1 MRTTANLT
9 TAPSFALLV
18 VLIASLSTFFIS
30 TIAYSSTTIS
40 TDPYSDSDS
49 DSYLD
54 TDIDEDTDNPP
65 PETSPIS
72 NNFSVEYILKSGFFE
87 IGKTKRTLSIHENG
101 RHVFTSTTHA
111 IGMFALFFN
120 GKITESS
127 IWEYHKGRARPLQY
141 SYKDTNKEK
150 ERDVSLKFDWDNKTV
165 TNTINGEPWDMEITS
180 DTQDKLIYQ
189 INIMLSLL
197 ENSDLKMIQ
206 INVADGG
213 KLKTHDAII
222 QKKETIKT
230 PAGKYDTIRISRDD
244 GKRVTTL
251 WCAPSL
257 DYLPVRIEHYKKGDT
272 HVNAYLV
279 KVKGLPN

>member
-1 MRTTANLT
+1 MRIATVLLFTALSIFFASTAVFSATAITTA
-9 TAPSFALLV
+9 
-18 VLIASLSTFFIS
+18 
-30 TIAYSSTTIS
+30 TIS
-40 TDPYSDSDS
+40 DSDPYLDTDS

-54 TDIDEDTDNPP
+54 TDIEEDADNPP
-65 PETSPIS
+65 SETPAIS
-72 NNFSVEYILKSGFFE
+72 NDFSVEYILKSGLFD

-101 RHVFTSTTHA
+101 RHVFTSTTRA

-120 GKITESS
+120 GKITENS

-141 SYKDTNKEK
+141 SYKDTNKNK
-150 ERDVSLKFDWDNKTV
+150 ERDVSLKFDWENKTV
-165 TNTINGEPWDMEITS
+165 TNTINGEPWDMEITP

-197 ENSDLKMIQ
+197 ENSNLKMIK

-251 WCAPSL
+251 WCAPEL
-257 DYLPVRIEHYKKGDT
+257 NYLPVRIEHYKKGDT

-279 KVKGLPN
+279 KVTGLPQEERI